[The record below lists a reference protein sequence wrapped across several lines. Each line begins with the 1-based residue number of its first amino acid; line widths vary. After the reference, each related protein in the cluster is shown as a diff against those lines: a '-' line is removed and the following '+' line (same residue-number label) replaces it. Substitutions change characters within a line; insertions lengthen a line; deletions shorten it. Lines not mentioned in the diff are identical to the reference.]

1 VRLTGFRQASL
12 MAFLLFAPLPAA
24 ADEPLAKPWPKTV
37 CSANSSYCAV
47 MDPASWTTEVRIGEA
62 GEVLWSMAGWF
73 RLAAL
78 SDDGQTLV
86 AGYDGQTLVAGYDGM
101 NLLPL
106 DYSPDLV
113 ILTFYRRGAPVA
125 EVTLD
130 DVIDDFAAL
139 ERTVSHYL
147 WGHYLGFDQRG
158 RYLIETVD
166 GRNTAFD
173 PTTGAMLESWIR

>member
-1 VRLTGFRQASL
+1 VRLIGLRQASL
-12 MAFLLFAPLPAA
+12 AALLLLTPLPAA

-37 CSANSSYCAV
+37 CSANTSYCAV

-62 GEVLWSMAGWF
+62 GEMLWSMAGWF

-78 SDDGQTLV
+78 SDDGE
-86 AGYDGQTLVAGYDGM
+86 TLVAGYDGM

-113 ILTFYRRGAPVA
+113 VLTFYHRGTPIA

-130 DVIDDFAAL
+130 QVIDDFGAL
-139 ERTVSHYL
+139 ERTVSHYN
-147 WGHYLGFDQRG
+147 WGHYLGFDQAG
-158 RYLIETVD
+158 RYVIETVD
-166 GRNTAFD
+166 GRRIAFD
-173 PTTGAMLESWIR
+173 ATTGDVVEPAIP